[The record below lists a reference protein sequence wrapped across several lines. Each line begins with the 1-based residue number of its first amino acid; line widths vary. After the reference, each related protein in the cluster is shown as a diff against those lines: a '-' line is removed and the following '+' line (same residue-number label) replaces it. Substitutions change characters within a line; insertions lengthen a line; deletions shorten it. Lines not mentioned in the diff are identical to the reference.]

1 MIGCWNVSSHQP
13 STINLSDSHAEVF
26 RVQWL
31 RAKAIK
37 DCFKEEVVLL
47 KAEMGWTV
55 NYFHN
60 QSLNWK
66 ALYNAVDSNR
76 GCACIAAKESAAW
89 EKLKE
94 YTEQIAQTFKITR
107 ATTRICT

>member
-1 MIGCWNVSSHQP
+1 M
-13 STINLSDSHAEVF
+13 INLSDSHAEVF

-37 DCFKEEVVLL
+37 DHFEEEVVLL

-66 ALYNAVDSNR
+66 VLYNAGDNDR
-76 GCACIAAKESAAW
+76 GRACIAAKESAVW

-94 YTEQIAQTFKITR
+94 DAEQIAQRFKIART
-107 ATTRICT
+107 TTRICT